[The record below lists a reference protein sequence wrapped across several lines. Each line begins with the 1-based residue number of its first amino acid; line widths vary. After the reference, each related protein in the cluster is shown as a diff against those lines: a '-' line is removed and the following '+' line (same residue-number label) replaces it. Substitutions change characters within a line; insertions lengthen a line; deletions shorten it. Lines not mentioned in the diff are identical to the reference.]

1 MDYRNHGFKD
11 DFTLIYGHRMDGKL
25 MFGGIASF
33 EQKDY
38 FDSHEKGVL
47 YTEDATY
54 DLEIMDYAVI
64 DVNRATIYNH
74 EDNLNG
80 KNDVIINEI
89 HNYAHQ
95 SRYVEVKE
103 KDKIIVL
110 STCDKDSKH
119 YRNVIL
125 AKMIKRN

>member
-1 MDYRNHGFKD
+1 
-11 DFTLIYGHRMDGKL
+11 
-25 MFGGIASF
+25 
-33 EQKDY
+33 
-38 FDSHEKGVL
+38 
-47 YTEDATY
+47 
-54 DLEIMDYAVI
+54 MDYAVI

-74 EDNLNG
+74 EDNLND